1 MKFKRTIASI
11 LTVTFSLTLMGTKT
25 PITYANDDFEA
36 TLPNTAEDM
45 PPQEEIN
52 EKLKELDKQGQLD
65 ELKEQIRKLEEKI
78 KAKSSE
84 YKNKKDKKKKSK
96 NKEKENEEDNK
107 DEKNEES
114 YFSKSGIK
122 NVLDHPFKILFSGTI
137 TLISEAILKNLP
149 LISGYM
155 ETLLGTYNLVIFLP
169 LIIMLSTAFKL
180 YENGCKKDKQ
190 KQQI

>member
-1 MKFKRTIASI
+1 MKFKRTIASF
-11 LTVTFSLTLMGTKT
+11 LTATFSLTLMGTKA
-25 PITYANDDFEA
+25 PITYANDDFET

-52 EKLKELDKQGQLD
+52 EKLKELDKQGQLN
-65 ELKEQIRKLEEKI
+65 ELKEQISKLEEKI

-96 NKEKENEEDNK
+96 NKEKENEKDNK

-122 NVLDHPFKILFSGTI
+122 NVLDHPFKILFSGVT
-137 TLISEAILKNLP
+137 TLISEAILLNLP
-149 LISGYM
+149 LVGAYI
-155 ETLLGTYNLVIFLP
+155 GTFLSTFNLVILLP
-169 LIIMLSTAFKL
+169 LIIMLSTALKL